1 VALGLALAL
10 VVALGIGLWPGSLK
24 ADDRAQ
30 VVAQRQAD
38 MTRMAAAMRVIG
50 RFLKNE
56 GATVAEVGA
65 SAVVIRTVATKM
77 TTTLFPEGT
86 AVGVGDSAA
95 KPEIWSQWDVFSQ
108 YAADLTAAASRL
120 SAVTGAGNPGAL
132 RAPIVVVVR
141 SCSACHESFRQGKP

>member
-1 VALGLALAL
+1 MALLALAL
-10 VVALGIGLWPGSLK
+10 VMALGIGLWPGSPK

-30 VVAQRQAD
+30 MVAQRQAD
-38 MTRMAAAMRVIG
+38 MTRMAVAMRVIG

-65 SAVVIRTVATKM
+65 SAVVIRSVAAKIS
-77 TTTLFPEGT
+77 TTLFPEGT

-108 YAADLTAAASRL
+108 YAADLTAAAGRL
-120 SAVTGAGNPGAL
+120 SAVAGSGNATAL
-132 RAPIVVVVR
+132 RAPIVAVVR
-141 SCSACHESFRQGKP
+141 SCSACHESFRRGQP